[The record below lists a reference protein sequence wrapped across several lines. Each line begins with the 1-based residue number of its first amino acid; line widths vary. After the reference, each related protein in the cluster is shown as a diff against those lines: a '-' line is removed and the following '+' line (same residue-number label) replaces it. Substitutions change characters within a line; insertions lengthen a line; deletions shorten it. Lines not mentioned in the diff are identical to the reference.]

1 MSHLLFVY
9 RLILPFLIA
18 VLFSASVQAEQL
30 AEKSS
35 DHWGFSLTTYAW
47 LPGVN
52 GKFSVGSNSR
62 PIDASF
68 IDIVDK
74 SRRFPLAFN
83 GRFEAHYD
91 RFAFYLDGNYMNIKL
106 KPRFDRISD
115 GVNAELGIMDYGLM
129 YRIFG
134 ANPSEM
140 RNYQGK
146 KRPNVLDVYAGART
160 IWMGSSLLLSSPLG
174 LVNRTPTANT
184 SFTSPII
191 GGRIG
196 VDLTPDWFVM
206 VDGNIGG
213 FGAQSVE
220 LTSNLLGVI
229 GYRTAAFDVPVS
241 IEAGYKALYYKVD
254 KNGPT
259 STNVTLHGP
268 FIGFTGYW

>member
-1 MSHLLFVY
+1 MSYPLFIH
-9 RLILPFLIA
+9 RLVLTFFVA
-18 VLFSASVQAEQL
+18 VLFSATAQSEQL
-30 AEKSS
+30 SENSNN
-35 DHWGFSLTTYAW
+35 HWGFNLTNYVW
-47 LPGVN
+47 LSGVN
-52 GKFSVGSNSR
+52 GKFSVGSNTR
-62 PIDASF
+62 PVNANF

-74 SRRFPLAFN
+74 SRRFPLAFA

-91 RFAFYLDGNYMNIKL
+91 QFAFYVDGNYMNIKL
-106 KPRFDRISD
+106 KPRFDNLSEGI
-115 GVNAELGIMDYGLM
+115 NTEMGIMDYGLM

-134 ANPSEM
+134 ASPSEI
-140 RNYQGK
+140 RQYQGK

-160 IWMGSSLLLSSPLG
+160 IWMGSDISVTGPLG
-174 LVNRTPTANT
+174 LVERTPTMNT

-191 GGRIG
+191 GGRVG
-196 VDLTPDWFVM
+196 VDLTPDWFVL

-220 LTSNLLGVI
+220 LTSNLLGVV
-229 GYRTAAFDVPVS
+229 GYRTSAFDVPVS

-259 STNVTLHGP
+259 STNVMLNGP